1 MESYSFKDLI
11 EGKSPISK
19 KGKEGTSETL
29 VRIIIPKIQ
38 RDYAQGRSGVKATDV
53 RTLFTGSLLATL
65 RTDVDDSIQ
74 LLDFV
79 YGYSDE
85 NNNFIPLDGQQR
97 LTTLFLLHWL
107 ILPNEKMSLLRRIE
121 DQKSILSYETRPSAT
136 EFCQFLVE
144 LRKDSIAKS
153 FDEKY
158 RIEKDKKEN
167 ERKMPILSDYIREM
181 DDFRYSWNFDPT
193 VDSMLRMLDALME
206 QLGTF
211 EEISKINSSRLE
223 NIRFHITPLDK
234 LKQGDDLYVK
244 MNARGLELSDFDN
257 TKSALEADLLEIEN
271 DKLKDNNEYTMTVL
285 QEWKKGIDGNWIDFF
300 WHHAGADD
308 PQKEL
313 SYENILKIEDDLKT
327 FILRLVILHWF
338 KEFTET
344 KSNEIN
350 KNKYVEK
357 IIEIVSQAKSG
368 RVLLNKH
375 LVDYI
380 AMRFEDNHSQQKS
393 LCPKIDYERIIN
405 DFSGLLYRSNDDGTC
420 FSVESFIENILFPAG
435 KNTFLVIE
443 SMLGENFTYLNRLV
457 LHGLL
462 TFTKY
467 FKADDIYLN
476 EKLQRDLKTWMRF
489 IRNLSLARNTNSPF
503 DKAEDV
509 KKALDGINELFYD
522 FLSYIKSGGNSM
534 SEFII
539 SDASLLNSDN
549 KKIFDLHI
557 YQEEK
562 EKEILRKDPEWDSI
576 LDEYE
581 NTGYL
586 FGQLRAPLQWSKNDK
601 TKFQDYAD
609 RLNNLLIEGEDGIH
623 LYAALLLASD
633 INQDNYPYKG
643 ENMAEHSLLTLNFD
657 RDRSFKR
664 YLREKINDDYA
675 PALKKLLDIWIKDF
689 NDIEGGEE
697 FLNKLIISDKY
708 QSKHTWKK
716 QIAEFPEMISNW
728 CYNRRMDF
736 TNLENPYFIESKRHD
751 KMWNVNLCYLKKKNY
766 PSEEFEL
773 HNTKEDSKYK
783 DSITHNGE
791 KIVDGNNDIII
802 K

>member
-11 EGKSPISK
+11 KGKSPIGK
-19 KGKEGTSETL
+19 KNGETSSETS

-38 RDYAQGRSGVKATDV
+38 RDYAQGRSGAKATDV
-53 RTLFTGSLLATL
+53 RTLFTGSLVATL
-65 RTDVDDSIQ
+65 RAEDDDSIQ

-107 ILPNEKMSLLRRIE
+107 ILPADKMSLLCA
-121 DQKSILSYETRPSAT
+121 DQKSVLSYETRPSAT

-144 LRKDSIAKS
+144 LRKDSVAKS
-153 FDEKY
+153 FDEKF
-158 RIEKDKKEN
+158 RIEKNKKES
-167 ERKMPILSDYIREM
+167 ERKMPVLSDYIREI

-193 VDSMLRMLDALME
+193 VDSMLRMLDSLMS

-211 EEISKINSSRLE
+211 EKISKLDSSKLE
-223 NIRFHITPLDK
+223 NIRFHITPLEK
-234 LKQGDDLYVK
+234 LEQGDDLYVK

-271 DKLKDNNEYTMTVL
+271 DNLKENAEYSMNIL
-285 QEWKKGIDGNWIDFF
+285 HEWKKGIDGSWIDFF
-300 WHHAGADD
+300 WHRAGADD
-308 PQKEL
+308 PERKL
-313 SYENILKIEDDLKT
+313 SYEDILKIEDDLKT

-338 KEFTET
+338 DEYTET
-344 KSNEIN
+344 KSNEIT

-357 IIEIVSQAKSG
+357 IIDIISQAKSG
-368 RVLLNKH
+368 RSLLNKH

-380 AMRFEDNHSQQKS
+380 AMRFEANHSDKKN
-393 LCPKIDYERIIN
+393 LCPKIDYGRIKDNIE
-405 DFSGLLYRSNDDGTC
+405 SLLYRTHNNVC
-420 FSVESFIENILFPAG
+420 HSVESFTNNIFIPSG
-435 KNTFLVIE
+435 KNSVQIIE

-457 LHGLL
+457 LYGLL
-462 TFTKY
+462 TFTNHY
-467 FKADDIYLN
+467 KADEIYLN
-476 EKLQRDLKTWMRF
+476 ENLQRDLKTWMRF

-509 KKALDGINELFYD
+509 KKALNGINELFND
-522 FLSYIKSGGNSM
+522 FLSYTKLGVNPM

-539 SDASLLNSDN
+539 SKASLLNSDN
-549 KKIFDLHI
+549 KKVFDIDIFK
-557 YQEEK
+557 EEQK
-562 EKEILRKDPEWDSI
+562 KEILRRDSQWESI
-576 LDEYE
+576 LDDYE

-586 FGQLRAPLQWSKNDK
+586 FGQLRAPLQWSNNDK
-601 TKFQDYAD
+601 TKFKDYSD
-609 RLNNLLIEGEDGIH
+609 RLNKLLIEGENGIH
-623 LYAALLLASD
+623 LYAALLLVSD
-633 INQDNYPYKG
+633 MDQDNYPYKG
-643 ENMAEHSLLTLNFD
+643 ENMSEHTLLTLNFD

-664 YLREKINDDYA
+664 YLREKIDGIYA
-675 PALKKLLDIWIKDF
+675 PALKKLIDIWIKDF
-689 NDIEGGEE
+689 KNIVEAEE
-697 FLNKLIISDKY
+697 FLKELIQSDNY
-708 QSKHTWKK
+708 QSTHAWKK
-716 QIAEFPEMISNW
+716 QIAEVPDMISEW

-736 TNLENPYFIESKRHD
+736 TNSDNPYFIESKRHD
-751 KMWNVNLCYLKKKNY
+751 KMWNVNLCYLKKTKY
-766 PSEEFEL
+766 ADKEYEL

-791 KIVDGNNDIII
+791 KIVTGNNCITI